1 MLSVFESFVKFWQ
14 IQSNFLA
21 TWFLYWIISNYIHLF
36 HDLFEILVKTKDI
49 GFHWVIM
56 IWC

>member
-21 TWFLYWIISNYIHLF
+21 TWFLYWIISNYIHF
-36 HDLFEILVKTKDI
+36 QDLFEILVKTKDI